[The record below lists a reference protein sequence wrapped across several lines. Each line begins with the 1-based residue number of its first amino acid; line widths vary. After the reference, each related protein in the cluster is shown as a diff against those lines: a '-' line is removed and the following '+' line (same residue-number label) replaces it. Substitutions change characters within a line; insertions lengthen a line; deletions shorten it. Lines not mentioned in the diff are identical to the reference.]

1 MAGGRVLAV
10 FAAALAARLLHLW
23 QMAGTPYFTVL
34 MGDARGYDEWARRL
48 AGGDWVGTDVFYQAP
63 LYPYF
68 LGVVYAVAGADPG
81 TARLVQAVIGAASAA
96 LLAVSAARLFSAR
109 AGLIAGLTLALY
121 APAIFLDSLLQKS
134 VLDVFFVAGIITALA
149 FVLTGDDRRR
159 WWALTGLAA
168 GALALTR
175 ENALV
180 LVAVVA
186 AWIVVAA
193 PAARVGRARALA
205 LFAAGVVVAI
215 APVAAR
221 NFAVSGEVYLTTS
234 QFGPN
239 FYIGNNA
246 GADGSY
252 QSLRFG
258 RGSPEFERI
267 DATELAERA
276 TGRSLTPAEV
286 SSYWTGRATAF
297 IREQPGAW
305 LALMMRKAALLVNA
319 REATDTESQE
329 SYAEWSWPLR
339 ALGVVTHFGVLV
351 PLAVFGLWATW
362 PDRRRLAVF
371 VAMALA
377 FAASTVAFY
386 VFARYRYPLVPLLV
400 LFAAAGLAA
409 LPRILT
415 STPRPRLIAAALV
428 TLAVAAVCQAPLLS
442 ATRSRA
448 ITETNLGTA
457 LYEAGRHDE
466 AIARY
471 RRAIDVQPDY
481 VPAFNNLGV
490 TLRAAGRTDEAIRAY
505 RDGLALRDDYPD
517 LHYNLANALLAV
529 GRPDEAAT
537 HLRKA
542 AVGTPDSA
550 GVQNNLGLALV
561 EKGQLAEAAAAFE
574 RAAQLDPASP
584 KAWRN
589 LGNVLATLGD
599 DTRAFA
605 SLSQA
610 AALAAADAESH
621 YDLGVFLLERTRHA
635 EAITAF
641 TSALRVRPDYAEAH
655 NNLGIA
661 YGSLGDLDRAT
672 AQVEAALRVRP
683 GFEDAARNLAMAR
696 AARR

>member
-1 MAGGRVLAV
+1 MT
-10 FAAALAARLLHLW
+10 
-23 QMAGTPYFTVL
+23 GTPYFSVL
-34 MGDARGYDEWARRL
+34 MGDARGYDQWARRL
-48 AGGDWVGTDVFYQAP
+48 AAGDWIGTDVFYQAP
-63 LYPYF
+63 LYPYV
-68 LGVVYAVAGADPG
+68 LGVVYAVFGADPG

-96 LLAVSAARLFSAR
+96 LLAVGAARLFGPR

-134 VLDVFFVAGIITALA
+134 VLDVCFVTGIITAVA

-159 WWALTGLAA
+159 WWALAGLAA

-180 LVAVVA
+180 LVAVIA
-186 AWIVVAA
+186 AWIGLAA

-205 LFAAGVVVAI
+205 LFLAGVVVAL

-276 TGRSLTPAEV
+276 AGRTLTPAEV
-286 SSYWTGRATAF
+286 SSYWTDQAMAF
-297 IREQPGAW
+297 ITEQPGAW
-305 LALMMRKAALLVNA
+305 LALMARKAALLVNA
-319 REATDTESQE
+319 REAIDTESQE

-339 ALGVVTHFGVLV
+339 LLGVATHFGVLV
-351 PLAVFGLWATW
+351 PLAVFGVWATW
-362 PDRRRLAVF
+362 ADRRRLAVF
-371 VAMALA
+371 LAMALA

-409 LPRILT
+409 LPRLVA
-415 STPRPRLIAAALV
+415 STPRPRLVLAGV
-428 TLAVAAVCQAPLLS
+428 GTLAVAAVCQVPLLS
-442 ATRSRA
+442 ASRSRA

-517 LHYNLANALLAV
+517 LHYNVANALLAV
-529 GRPDEAAT
+529 GRPDEAAA

-561 EKGQLAEAAAAFE
+561 EKGQLAEAAVAFE
-574 RAAQLDPASP
+574 RAAALDPASP

-589 LGNVLATLGD
+589 LGNVRASLGD
-599 DTRAFA
+599 DAGAFA
-605 SLSQA
+605 ALSQA

-621 YDLGVFLLERTRHA
+621 YDLGIFLLERNRHA
-635 EAITAF
+635 EAVTAF
-641 TSALRVRPDYAEAH
+641 ANALRVRPDYAEAA

-661 YGSLGDLDRAT
+661 YGSLGDLDRAIT
-672 AQVEAALRVRP
+672 QFEAALRMRP
-683 GFEDAARNLAMAR
+683 GFEDATRNLAMAR